1 MVRAQAEADE
11 EQEEGEQ
18 ALEQSPDEI
27 AESEARQHILR
38 KIRRIIEKCWS
49 GRPHQRYTAHAPSHS
64 TRTHAHARLTCWC
77 FVGAGR
83 PSFSEIVSK
92 VSQIYW
98 KGSKGTRSRTGWI
111 SGNERLTFS
120 LLCKKA
126 NGAAIRQALA
136 HSNNNTS
143 TINKD
148 QP

>member
-1 MVRAQAEADE
+1 MERAQAMIHHHSDSHFPLSPNYAEADE
-11 EQEEGEQ
+11 EQEEGEH

-49 GRPHQRYTAHAPSHS
+49 GRPHQ
-64 TRTHAHARLTCWC
+64 
-77 FVGAGR
+77 R

-126 NGAAIRQALA
+126 NGAATRQALV
-136 HSNNNTS
+136 HSNNNT
-143 TINKD
+143 
-148 QP
+148 